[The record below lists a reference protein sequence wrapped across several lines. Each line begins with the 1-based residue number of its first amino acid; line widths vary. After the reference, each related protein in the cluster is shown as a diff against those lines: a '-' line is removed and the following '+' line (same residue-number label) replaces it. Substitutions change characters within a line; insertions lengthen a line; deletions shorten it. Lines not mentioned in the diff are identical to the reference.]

1 MQSLINDI
9 QENNW
14 VISKK
19 RVRGNHNYFLVI
31 ENRWFPSMTWIVLFC
46 WLRSTLTLI
55 TIQFRINTQI
65 HVRFVFCLLDILCYI
80 YTLNIFIYTTN
91 NLFIIFMY
99 YIYYYIYT
107 LMFIYFHMYICIYIF
122 GKEYIKSNSNSI
134 SISNLVTYSF
144 TNVHSEYLR
153 M

>member
-1 MQSLINDI
+1 
-9 QENNW
+9 
-14 VISKK
+14 
-19 RVRGNHNYFLVI
+19 
-31 ENRWFPSMTWIVLFC
+31 
-46 WLRSTLTLI
+46 
-55 TIQFRINTQI
+55 
-65 HVRFVFCLLDILCYI
+65 
-80 YTLNIFIYTTN
+80 
-91 NLFIIFMY
+91 MY